1 MELKPLFKDIAN
13 AIREKDG
20 STADIVANKFP
31 ERIRGIPAGG
41 AVSDQFIRWAVRA
54 YPSTAV
60 KDFKLFHNGYYYCIA
75 DGIIY
80 RTQDFLSYERISP
93 IASVS
98 DWVVIFHDGTQLV
111 AKRNNVSTLYS
122 SPDAKTWSTI
132 DTTGLGST
140 VRNIT
145 YFKGKYIAWNQAS
158 SGYAPMVSTNL
169 TAWERVTVPGS
180 LGYKYISTDN
190 ILITPKYY
198 PTNKSPIIYTEDG
211 ETFLNCDPLDSALS
225 VIDIAYTN
233 GIFLACSSGGIVLKS
248 TNGKQWET
256 VAQKDGYAYL
266 ASFKNEF
273 LLFPTSSLPGD
284 TILKAIPA
292 LHSKDGETW
301 AELEN
306 SYGYGMVSTNMNGK
320 LISTNPSNDNN
331 LLIGE

>member
-20 STADIVANKFP
+20 TTADIAANKFP
-31 ERIRGIPAGG
+31 ERIRGISAGG
-41 AVSDQFIRWAVRA
+41 AGGDQFIRWAVRG
-54 YPSTAV
+54 YPSTAA

-80 RTQDFLSYERISP
+80 RTQDFLSYEKISP

-98 DWVVIFHDGTQLV
+98 DWVVIFHDGTQFV
-111 AKRNNVSTLYS
+111 AKRNNVQTLYS
-122 SPDAKTWSTI
+122 SPDAETWSNITA
-132 DTTGLGST
+132 TGLGST
-140 VRNIT
+140 FRNMT
-145 YFKGKYIAWNQAS
+145 YFKGKYIAWTTAS
-158 SGYAPMVSTNL
+158 SGYSPAFSTNL
-169 TAWERVTVPGS
+169 TAWERKTTPGS
-180 LGYKYISTDN
+180 LGHKYISTDN
-190 ILITPKYY
+190 ILITPKYH
-198 PTNKSPIIYTEDG
+198 PINKSPIIYTEDG
-211 ETFLNCDPLDSALS
+211 ETFLNCDPLDSDLS
-225 VIDIAYTN
+225 VIDIAYIN
-233 GIFLACSSGGIVLKS
+233 GIFLACAGGGIILKS

-273 LLFPTSSLPGD
+273 LLFPTNSLTGD

-292 LHSKDGETW
+292 LHSKDGVTW

-306 SYGYGMVSTNMNGK
+306 SYGYGMVSTNLNGK
-320 LISTNPSNDNN
+320 LISTNPSNYNN